1 MWWWYT
7 SSFRWPDLNLSVPWS
22 TFRWPEL
29 SLSVPWSIFRWP
41 ALDLSYWNV
50 EGVIQW
56 NLSLVDDVVWALIT
70 GLESIA
76 LLALLCYFFICC
88 GCTL

>member
-1 MWWWYT
+1 MCCLTRSWRWWYT
-7 SSFRWPDLNLSVPWS
+7 S

-29 SLSVPWSIFRWP
+29 DLSLPWSMFRWP
-41 ALDLSYWNV
+41 ALDLSYLNPGWNV
-50 EGVIQW
+50 EGLLQW
-56 NLSLVDDVVWALIT
+56 NLSLVDDVLWALIT

-76 LLALLCYFFICC
+76 LVAMLCFFFLCC